1 MSELGQLEKRCILL
15 ERFFDKLSSTQG
27 KTDKELVVAE
37 FREKWPQLNKDL
49 DYCFEVLAGKH
60 KLGYTFSVVFPTNT
74 IIYATYKDYTI
85 HRFIDEVL
93 STLPPT
99 QDGIREAYQ
108 CTPIKARWFI
118 MNLVNRNYKLG
129 YSNKDAMITH
139 YSPMLA
145 KKYQDTIKP
154 ERDYYVQEKLDGN
167 RCIACFNFEANKWE
181 FWSRSG
187 KQLKVEFDMSWVDE
201 WLDDENNEAYE
212 YPVFDGEIM
221 TLEHAGSRDFNRTSG
236 AINSKYLDKS
246 GLHYFIYDIVAPKMT
261 YEERKAVLDSCDRYS
276 SMMTNTHILPV
287 LDKVTVYPNHDYNWK
302 LDEWLDKITSKGG
315 EGIMLRDPNGY
326 YTPGKRSDSLLKYK
340 KTQTM
345 DLRIVGWNEG
355 SGKYEGAIGSFIC
368 QTDDKDI
375 IVNVAGMSD
384 DIRFSDPDSWI
395 GKIIEVAYFDISVN
409 STTSQKSL
417 RFPRLKK
424 IRDDKDTTSVY

>member
-1 MSELGQLEKRCILL
+1 
-15 ERFFDKLSSTQG
+15 
-27 KTDKELVVAE
+27 
-37 FREKWPQLNKDL
+37 
-49 DYCFEVLAGKH
+49 
-60 KLGYTFSVVFPTNT
+60 
-74 IIYATYKDYTI
+74 
-85 HRFIDEVL
+85 
-93 STLPPT
+93 
-99 QDGIREAYQ
+99 
-108 CTPIKARWFI
+108 
-118 MNLVNRNYKLG
+118 
-129 YSNKDAMITH
+129 
-139 YSPMLA
+139 
-145 KKYQDTIKP
+145 
-154 ERDYYVQEKLDGN
+154 
-167 RCIACFNFEANKWE
+167 
-181 FWSRSG
+181 
-187 KQLKVEFDMSWVDE
+187 
-201 WLDDENNEAYE
+201 
-212 YPVFDGEIM
+212 
-221 TLEHAGSRDFNRTSG
+221 
-236 AINSKYLDKS
+236 
-246 GLHYFIYDIVAPKMT
+246 
-261 YEERKAVLDSCDRYS
+261 
-276 SMMTNTHILPV
+276 MTNTHILPV

-315 EGIMLRDPNGY
+315 EGIMLRHPDGY

-409 STTSQKSL
+409 STTGQKSL

>member
-1 MSELGQLEKRCILL
+1 MSNLGQLEKRCRLL
-15 ERFFDKLSSTQG
+15 ERFFDKLGAISG
-27 KTDKELVVAE
+27 RIDKELAVSE
-37 FREKWPQLNKDL
+37 FRQKWPQLNKDL

-60 KLGYTFSVVFPTNT
+60 KLGYRFTCAFNENILSTDK
-74 IIYATYKDYTI
+74 YKDYTI
-85 HRFIDEVL
+85 HKFVDEVL
-93 STLPPT
+93 SKIPSTYE
-99 QDGIREAYQ
+99 GIKLAYQ
-108 CTPIKARWFI
+108 CTPEYAKWFI

-129 YSNKDAMITH
+129 YSNKQAMITY

-154 ERDYYVQEKLDGN
+154 EQMYYIQEKLDGN
-167 RCIACFNFEANKWE
+167 RCLACYNYNTGKWE

-187 KQLKVEFDMSWVDE
+187 KQLKVEFDMSWVNIDE
-201 WLDDENNEAYE
+201 EVI
-212 YPVFDGEIM
+212 VFDGEIM

-236 AINSKYLDKS
+236 AINGKYVDKS
-246 GLHYFIYDIVAPKMT
+246 GLHYFIYDIVATKLT
-261 YEERKAVLDSCDRYS
+261 YEERKHILDKYDFECGNK
-276 SMMTNTHILPV
+276 MTNTHILPV
-287 LDKVTVYPNHDYNWK
+287 LEKIVIYPNHDYNWY

-315 EGIMLRDPNGY
+315 EGLILRDPNSY
-326 YTPGKRSDSLLKYK
+326 YTPGKRSDGLLKYK

-345 DLRIVGWNEG
+345 DLRITGWNEG

-368 QTDDKDI
+368 ESDDKDI

-384 DIRFSDPDSWI
+384 DIRFSEPDFWI
-395 GKIIEVAYFDISVN
+395 GKIVEVAYFDISTN
-409 STTSQKSL
+409 STTGQKSL